1 MNAATQP
8 LNAKLAHFTS
18 LGGHGVETALSV
30 INFVESHQ
38 PGFDELVDRFG
49 FSAPGDIVME
59 ELGMTAKNCAAEV
72 KAYMG

>member
-49 FSAPGDIVME
+49 FSAAAHAEMASIIRFTG
-59 ELGMTAKNCAAEV
+59 GTA
-72 KAYMG
+72 YTTID